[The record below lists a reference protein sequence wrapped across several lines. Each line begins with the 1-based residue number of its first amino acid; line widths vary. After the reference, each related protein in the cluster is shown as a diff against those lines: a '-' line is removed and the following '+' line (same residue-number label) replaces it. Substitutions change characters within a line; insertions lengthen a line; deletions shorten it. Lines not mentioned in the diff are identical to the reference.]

1 MASRGNIPTLMK
13 HAGIEMLHPNVAAP
27 NVRTELLAGS
37 GGEVV
42 LAGSLGMLEAGR
54 KPDGGMDVTQAN
66 RALTEGKPI
75 HKMLSRLTGMD
86 LDEGIL
92 LETELDPQVEPFL
105 TDHAM
110 DGTPILPGVMGIEGF
125 SVAARHIASVLVS
138 KKKKFIVTHLE
149 DIQFLKPFKFYHGKP
164 RRITWKALVAYEA
177 SGLVARVTLEST
189 VVRPNKTHE
198 RMMHFSGRV
207 YLKPQE
213 KPEVEAIVKPP
224 KWTGGYT
231 LQAED
236 IYRLYFHGPAFQ
248 VLEGVQRSGDHLL
261 GKLQAKRASFTTLE
275 QASMNV
281 PILVELCLQTAGIWE
296 IGKTGIMA
304 LPQSI
309 QRLTLYSQK
318 INGVPI
324 FAEVVSVT
332 GEDGRMVF
340 DARVVDANG
349 HLYLELNNYRTSPL
363 PYSVE
368 QDLLRPLQALV
379 DE

>member
-1 MASRGNIPTLMK
+1 
-13 HAGIEMLHPNVAAP
+13 
-27 NVRTELLAGS
+27 
-37 GGEVV
+37 
-42 LAGSLGMLEAGR
+42 
-54 KPDGGMDVTQAN
+54 
-66 RALTEGKPI
+66 
-75 HKMLSRLTGMD
+75 
-86 LDEGIL
+86 
-92 LETELDPQVEPFL
+92 
-105 TDHAM
+105 
-110 DGTPILPGVMGIEGF
+110 
-125 SVAARHIASVLVS
+125 
-138 KKKKFIVTHLE
+138 
-149 DIQFLKPFKFYHGKP
+149 
-164 RRITWKALVAYEA
+164 
-177 SGLVARVTLEST
+177 
-189 VVRPNKTHE
+189 
-198 RMMHFSGRV
+198 MHFSGRV
-207 YLKPQE
+207 YLQPQE
-213 KPEVEAIVKPP
+213 TLEVEAMAEPP
-224 KWTGGYT
+224 QWSGGYT

-236 IYRLYFHGPAFQ
+236 IYRLYFHGPTFQ

-296 IGKTGIMA
+296 IGKTGIMT

-309 QRLTLYSQK
+309 QSLTLYSQK

-324 FAEVVSVT
+324 FAEVVPVT

>member
-1 MASRGNIPTLMK
+1 
-13 HAGIEMLHPNVAAP
+13 MLVAKR
-27 NVRTELLAGS
+27 N
-37 GGEVV
+37 
-42 LAGSLGMLEAGR
+42 
-54 KPDGGMDVTQAN
+54 PDGGLNVSLAN

-86 LDEGIL
+86 LDEGII

-105 TDHAM
+105 KDHAM

-125 SVAARHIASVLVS
+125 SIAARHVASVLVS
-138 KKKKFIVTHLE
+138 RKKKFVVTHLE
-149 DIQFLKPFKFYHGKP
+149 DIQFLVPFKFYHGKP
-164 RRITWKALVAYEA
+164 RRITWKAQVVREA
-177 SGLVARVTLEST
+177 AGLVARVTLESFIT
-189 VVRPNKTHE
+189 RPAKTKE

-207 YLKPQE
+207 YLQPQE
-213 KPEVEAIVKPP
+213 TLEVEATAEPP
-224 KWTGGYT
+224 QWSGGYT
-231 LQAED
+231 LQAKD

-261 GKLQAKRASFTTLE
+261 GKLQAKRAAFSTLE

-309 QRLTLYSQK
+309 QSLTLYSQK

-324 FAEVVSVT
+324 FAEVVPVT
-332 GEDGRMVF
+332 GEDGRMAF

-363 PYSVE
+363 PYSVD
-368 QDLLRPLQALV
+368 QDLLRPLKALV